1 MLAVWP
7 YPYFDATCDLLA
19 LQDLMPVATVAA
31 ENLERGSS
39 CPLVLPHL
47 LVLLFSHISFSYHPY
62 AFFLSPSLSLSLPL
76 SLSLSFSLSLLFACT
91 MCCSDIAG
99 VVTDMGSH
107 VCATPSAC
115 RHMSVCDEYSACRDM
130 SLCEYSA
137 CRHMSARLLVCESK
151 HASPCR
157 S

>member
-1 MLAVWP
+1 
-7 YPYFDATCDLLA
+7 
-19 LQDLMPVATVAA
+19 
-31 ENLERGSS
+31 
-39 CPLVLPHL
+39 
-47 LVLLFSHISFSYHPY
+47 
-62 AFFLSPSLSLSLPL
+62 
-76 SLSLSFSLSLLFACT
+76 LFACT

-99 VVTDMGSH
+99 VVTDMAVATCLCDMGSH